1 MNNPL
6 DGTYVVTSTTNYEGP
21 LEKKS
26 DGITEIRDGMTK
38 RYDDYHCLWT
48 SHFQI
53 VSDTM
58 VEMTSVADPTDAH
71 IDFLLRRPD
80 GSPTRD
86 PVTYTTHLK
95 LARKGD
101 KIQMSGQIHYGD
113 EIVFLT
119 LRKTGA

>member
-1 MNNPL
+1 MPHPL
-6 DGTYVVTSTTNYEGP
+6 DGVYRVTSTTNYDGP

-26 DGITEIRDGMTK
+26 DGQTEIRGGRTE
-38 RYDDYHCLWT
+38 RYDGYNCHWESSFKIL
-48 SHFQI
+48 SEEE
-53 VSDTM
+53 
-58 VEMTSVADPTDAH
+58 VEMISVADPEKADV
-71 IDFLLRRPD
+71 DFLLRRPD

-86 PVTYTTHLK
+86 KVVYRSTLK

-119 LRKTGA
+119 LRKTGD